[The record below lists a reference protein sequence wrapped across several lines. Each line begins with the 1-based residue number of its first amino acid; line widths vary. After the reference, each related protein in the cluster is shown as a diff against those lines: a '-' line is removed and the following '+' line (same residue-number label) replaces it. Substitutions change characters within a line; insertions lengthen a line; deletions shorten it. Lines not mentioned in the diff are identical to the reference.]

1 MKNIPDHDD
10 YHRYQSTKESSDKN
24 NSGPVISGNGKGVI
38 FFIII
43 VIIAFITAGAG
54 PGLILLLLSI
64 ILIIYKI
71 IKSIM

>member
-1 MKNIPDHDD
+1 MKNIPDHED
-10 YHRYQSTKESSDKN
+10 YNRYQSTKEDSEKN
-24 NSGPVISGNGKGVI
+24 NIGPVICGNGKEII

-64 ILIIYKI
+64 GLIIYKI

>member
-10 YHRYQSTKESSDKN
+10 YHRYQSTKEGSERN
-24 NSGPVISGNGKGVI
+24 NIGPVICGKGKGI
-38 FFIII
+38 LFFIII
-43 VIIAFITAGAG
+43 VIIAFISAGAG

-64 ILIIYKI
+64 GLIIYKI